1 MQTWKRRGI
10 GDWFCVYEMGKG
22 HSNGGYFPK
31 QRVLFEIT
39 EIVSDG
45 VCQKVGGKMELYL
58 AMKTRTGD
66 DQA

>member
-1 MQTWKRRGI
+1 
-10 GDWFCVYEMGKG
+10 MGKG